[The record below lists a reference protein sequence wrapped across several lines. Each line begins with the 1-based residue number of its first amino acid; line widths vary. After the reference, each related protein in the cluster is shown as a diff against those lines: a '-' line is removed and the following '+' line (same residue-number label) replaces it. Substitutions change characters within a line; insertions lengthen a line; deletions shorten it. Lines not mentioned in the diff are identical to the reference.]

1 MKRWLA
7 AALLVTVGWLASPGA
22 VPVYDGIGTD
32 EPYRYVGKDPAPTD
46 ARITVPV
53 TDGASDNLV
62 LTTGETGPQ
71 LRLDLA
77 SAALH
82 ATGTSLT
89 IAAEPLAADGTPPR
103 GTFDGNAYRVTASKG
118 TTVATGGAPY
128 VYLRAAVMTKP
139 FPVVVHR
146 LTPTDPWAEVDSQR
160 GGNDIIAASF
170 TALGDYAV
178 VRLPGSKP
186 INAGGLSTTRLI
198 FIGGGVVLL
207 VVITVVVLRRPREDD
222 DL

>member
-7 AALLVTVGWLASPGA
+7 ALMLVTVGWLASPGS

-32 EPYRYVGKDPAPTD
+32 EPYRFVGKDPAPTD
-46 ARITVPV
+46 ARVTVSV
-53 TDGASDNLV
+53 TDGAADNLT

-71 LRLDLA
+71 LNLDLP
-77 SAALH
+77 SAALRG
-82 ATGTSLT
+82 TGPSLT
-89 IAAEPLAADGTPPR
+89 IAAEPVTPDGTPPR
-103 GTFDGNAYRVTASKG
+103 GTFDGNAYRISATKG
-118 TTVATGGAPY
+118 TTIAPDVAPY

-139 FPVVVHR
+139 FPVIVHR
-146 LTPTDPWAEVDSQR
+146 RTPSDPWQEVHSQR

-170 TALGDYAV
+170 TELGDYAV

-186 INAGGLSTTRLI
+186 INAGGIGATRLI

-207 VVITVVVLRRPREDD
+207 VVITVLVLRRPREDD

>member
-7 AALLVTVGWLASPGA
+7 AALLVTAGWLASPGS

-32 EPYRYVGKDPAPTD
+32 EPYRFVGKDPAPTD
-46 ARITVPV
+46 ARVTVAV
-53 TDGASDNLV
+53 TDGAADNLV

-77 SAALH
+77 AAALRG
-82 ATGTSLT
+82 TGSSLT
-89 IAAEPLAADGTPPR
+89 LAAEPITADGSPPR
-103 GTFDGNAYRVTASKG
+103 GTFDGNAYRISASQG
-118 TTVATGGAPY
+118 TTVATGGSPY

-146 LTPTDPWAEVDSQR
+146 LTPSDPWQEVDSQR
-160 GGNDIIAASF
+160 GGNDIMAASF
-170 TALGDYAV
+170 TQLGDYAV

-186 INAGGLSTTRLI
+186 INAGGIGTTRLI

-207 VVITVVVLRRPREDD
+207 VAITILVLRRPRPDD
-222 DL
+222 D